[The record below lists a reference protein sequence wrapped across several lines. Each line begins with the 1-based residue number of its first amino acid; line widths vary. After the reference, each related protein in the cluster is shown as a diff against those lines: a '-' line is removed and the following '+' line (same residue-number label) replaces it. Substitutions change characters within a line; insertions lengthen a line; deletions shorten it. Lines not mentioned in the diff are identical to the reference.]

1 MFNQFIQDLEERL
14 KGPLP
19 GRDAQ
24 IKMSAR
30 LDKEKQELYFNP
42 PDNAKLGGV
51 LILLYPQNGHIYLP
65 LMLRPTYKGIHS
77 GQVSFPGG
85 KMEQQD
91 TDLVSTALREAEE
104 EIGISRERIKIIG
117 NLSELYVFASNFKV
131 LPVVGF
137 MEEKPVFHPDRKE
150 VEQVIETNLAMLLDP
165 SNIKRTDIQINSGF
179 RINAPY
185 YDVDGHVVWGAT
197 AVMLSEFV
205 EIVKNM

>member
-1 MFNQFIQDLEERL
+1 
-14 KGPLP
+14 
-19 GRDAQ
+19 
-24 IKMSAR
+24 MSAR

-42 PDNAKLGGV
+42 PDHAKLGGV

-104 EIGISRERIKIIG
+104 EIGISRERIRIIG

-137 MEEKPVFHPDRKE
+137 IEEKPVFHPDRKE

-165 SNIKRTDIQINSGF
+165 SNIKRTDIQIASGF
-179 RINAPY
+179 KINAPY